1 MNTSETGYQLIK
13 YFEGK
18 GTKFSLLPELK
29 AYLCPAGKWTI
40 GWGTITYPDGNPVR
54 HGDTCT
60 ALQAQQWLE
69 WKVKKVESEINR
81 LFPVPFSQCQF
92 DSLVSIG
99 YNIGTGPKGLDGST
113 LRKRILSGS
122 QLDAIDEAFM
132 MWRKANGEHDG
143 RDNDG
148 DGQVDEPGEKQT
160 LAGLIRRRK
169 SEAWL
174 YRYGKLKFFE
184 G

>member
-1 MNTSETGYQLIK
+1 MNTSETGYHLIK
-13 YFEGK
+13 YFEGT
-18 GTKFSLLPELK
+18 GTKISVLSKYF
-29 AYLCPAGKWTI
+29 AYKCPAGIWTI
-40 GWGTITYPDGNPVR
+40 GWGTIIYPDGTPVR
-54 HGDTCT
+54 KGDFCT
-60 ALQAQQWLE
+60 FEQAQGWLE
-69 WKVKKVESEINR
+69 WEVRKVETTVRR
-81 LFPVPFSQCQF
+81 LFPGPLLQCQF
-92 DSLVSIG
+92 DSLVSFG
-99 YNIGTGPKGLDGST
+99 YNVGTGEKGLGGST

-122 QLDAIDEAFM
+122 QPDAIDEAFM